1 MGEADGVRPVLSFQA
16 YAGAGRVGGS
26 ALSDQVP
33 VQHIGGIELKT
44 RHGGEDPKL
53 PAAVRG
59 PENRR
64 RSQGTE
70 TVRNDKAAVIS
81 LHGGGMGPVHVQ
93 DVPANPLWRPEVV
106 GCPRRIDQAVVCGVV
121 LAVDGKA
128 IRKYLKLAGPEPQ
141 VEPGGAA
148 VEMGMSPAVAAG
160 QGIGFPV

>member
-64 RSQGTE
+64 RS
-70 TVRNDKAAVIS
+70 
-81 LHGGGMGPVHVQ
+81 
-93 DVPANPLWRPEVV
+93 PAGWRTHRHKPYGLPPLI
-106 GCPRRIDQAVVCGVV
+106 CN
-121 LAVDGKA
+121 
-128 IRKYLKLAGPEPQ
+128 
-141 VEPGGAA
+141 
-148 VEMGMSPAVAAG
+148 G
-160 QGIGFPV
+160 QR